1 MNVVNFILG
10 GFFLHCARMRDRGY
24 WASHRYRSIFLRQ
37 NVFGIQRLSS
47 KYEISVDLAYPVRDA
62 ASTIL
67 SGLIGYGTLFLIA
80 EVQLVIQ
87 LAIGALVFLISYL
100 ISAPLVEGLVYSNFE
115 TLREFVNKIPISFPI
130 FDFFIEL

>member
-1 MNVVNFILG
+1 M
-10 GFFLHCARMRDRGY
+10 
-24 WASHRYRSIFLRQ
+24 
-37 NVFGIQRLSS
+37 
-47 KYEISVDLAYPVRDA
+47 